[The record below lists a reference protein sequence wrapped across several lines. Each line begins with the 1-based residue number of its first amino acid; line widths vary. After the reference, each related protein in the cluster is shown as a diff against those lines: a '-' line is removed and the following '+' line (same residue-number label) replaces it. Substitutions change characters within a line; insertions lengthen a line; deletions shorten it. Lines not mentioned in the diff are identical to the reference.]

1 MMRTKGNHWLFSR
14 HCLLC
19 QLHPAQPHP
28 HLCQACYND
37 LPWLEHRCPDCA
49 LPRELDSPLPCGHCQ
64 QSPPPWQQIQAACH
78 YDFPV
83 NELISR
89 AKYQQQLHFIPLL
102 AELLLDAI
110 PPDQRQVDLII
121 PVPMDRQKLHK
132 RKVNHALL
140 LAQQLGNMLS
150 IPVAD
155 HYLYKVR
162 HTGQQKDLSRRQRQ
176 QNLKDSF
183 AVSGNL
189 PARIAVVD
197 DVMTTGATL
206 TEITRLLLRH
216 QVKEVVGWVV
226 ARTDA

>member
-1 MMRTKGNHWLFSR
+1 MINLDGNNWLLNNQ
-14 HCLLC
+14 CLVC
-19 QLHPAQPHP
+19 NLHPGEPLICH
-28 HLCQACYND
+28 ACYND
-37 LPWLEHRCPDCA
+37 LPWLDHRCPRCA
-49 LPRELDSPLPCGHCQ
+49 LPRALDSPHPCGHCQ
-64 QSPPPWQQIQAACH
+64 KEPPRWQQIQAACH

-121 PVPMDRQKLHK
+121 PVPMDRQKL
-132 RKVNHALL
+132 RTRRVNHALL
-140 LAQQLGNMLS
+140 LAKQLGKALGT
-150 IPVAD
+150 PVAD
-155 HYLYKVR
+155 HHLHKVR
-162 HTGQQKDLSRRQRQ
+162 YTGQQKDLSRRQRQ
-176 QNLKDSF
+176 QNLKGSF
-183 AVSGNL
+183 AVKGDL
-189 PARIAVVD
+189 PARVAVVD

-206 TEITRLLLRH
+206 AEITGLLLQH